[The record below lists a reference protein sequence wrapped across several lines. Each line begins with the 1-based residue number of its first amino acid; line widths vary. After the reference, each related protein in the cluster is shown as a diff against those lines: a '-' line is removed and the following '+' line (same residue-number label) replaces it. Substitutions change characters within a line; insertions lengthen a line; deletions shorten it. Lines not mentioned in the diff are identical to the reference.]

1 MDATPLAI
9 IHKATWYTMPAK
21 LFNGGKPLYCGP
33 NGEKVL
39 PSELSGLKGCCWTL
53 NTGGVKYRGLPR
65 DAVELQGSARE
76 EFLNN
81 LKGYWKLQPLSGA
94 GRNTITY
101 TDVFVEGDK
110 VILTGGMHNT
120 TQYVGG
126 NYNSTAGRYITTAV
140 ANPAQE
146 QKIIPFRSAARG
158 TTYMDNIGS
167 MITRVAPDGS
177 EIEISN
183 ALCMKAKWVR
193 PWKLNGQAN
202 PNPNAGN
209 ATTGTA
215 WNATTGTADD
225 ELTKLEKL
233 HKNGILSDEEY
244 TAIKMRVVEKILQ
257 A

>member
-1 MDATPLAI
+1 MDATPPAI
-9 IHKATWYTMPAK
+9 IHKATLYTMPAK
-21 LFNGGKPLYCGP
+21 LYNDGKPLYCGP
-33 NGEKVL
+33 NGEKVGIDG
-39 PSELSGLKGCCWTL
+39 SGFCCDPPYER
-53 NTGGVKYRGLPR
+53 YRGLPR

-81 LKGYWKLQPLSGA
+81 LKGFWKLQPLSEYSQ
-94 GRNTITY
+94 NTIIY
-101 TDVFVEGDK
+101 TDIYVEGDK
-110 VILTGGMHNT
+110 VILTGGIHNDAV
-120 TQYVGG
+120 YVGEHNHTLG
-126 NYNSTAGRYITTAV
+126 GYAKTAF
-140 ANPAQE
+140 ANQAQE
-146 QKIIPFRSAARG
+146 QKMILFHSAVRG
-158 TTYMDNIGS
+158 TTYIDNVGS

-177 EIEISN
+177 EIDINN
-183 ALCMKAKWVR
+183 ALGMRVKWLR
-193 PWKLNGQAN
+193 PWKLNGQANPN

-244 TAIKMRVVEKILQ
+244 TKLKMRVVGKNLS

>member
-9 IHKATWYTMPAK
+9 KHKATWYTMPAK

-65 DAVELQGSARE
+65 DAVELKGSARE

-81 LKGYWKLQPLSGA
+81 LKGYWKLQPLSEPSGW
-94 GRNTITY
+94 TITY
-101 TDVFVEGDK
+101 TDIYVEGDK

-120 TQYVGG
+120 
-126 NYNSTAGRYITTAV
+126 SRYIGKFNYHVPDGWITAAY

-146 QKIIPFRSAARG
+146 QKMILFHSAARG
-158 TTYMDNIGS
+158 TTYIDNVGS

-177 EIEISN
+177 EIDINN
-183 ALCMKAKWVR
+183 ALGMRVKWVR
-193 PWKLNGQAN
+193 PWIMNGQAN
-202 PNPNAGN
+202 PNPNPNPNAG
-209 ATTGTA
+209 
-215 WNATTGTADD
+215 NATTGTADD

-233 HKNGILSDEEY
+233 HENGILSDEEY
-244 TAIKMRVVEKILQ
+244 TAIKMRVVEKILS